1 MSRFMQQGQRLR
13 ERREALG
20 LTHEDVYQAIHV
32 PITHLRALESGDG
45 RRMPVSAYARG
56 FLRSYCEFLRLDPEP
71 FLSAYDWSAPAA
83 RAAATPRP
91 ADPGPDDGR
100 PAWLTDVIAW
110 GAVCLLLLL
119 GWFSYSVVFR
129 PAVEDA
135 DVRVEAGGAV
145 LESMEFFPLDF
156 SERP

>member
-13 ERREALG
+13 ERREELN
-20 LTHEDVYQAIHV
+20 LSHEDVYQAIHV
-32 PITHLRALESGDG
+32 PIVHLRALESGDG

-56 FLRSYCEFLRLDPEP
+56 FLRSYCEFLHLDPEP
-71 FLSAYDWSAPAA
+71 FLYAFDCAAPVP

-100 PAWLTDVIAW
+100 PAWLTDVVAW
-110 GAVCLLLLL
+110 GTVCLLLLL

-129 PAVEDA
+129 PMAEDPEI
-135 DVRVEAGGAV
+135 RVEAGGAGV
-145 LESMEFFPLDF
+145 EPMEFFPLEF
-156 SERP
+156 PEQP